1 MQLLQALNL
10 LNETC
15 AIRHYSLKT
24 QKSYSHWLR
33 RYSAFLKDPKFKLLS
48 PEEKLEAFLTRLAL
62 SGISASSQ
70 NQAFNALLFFY
81 RDVLNLQLGPVDS
94 LRAHRPASLRYCP
107 DRAEVF
113 QLLAA
118 VTNVGGYPTR
128 LIVHLLYACGLRV
141 CEPLNLRIKDIDL
154 KQRRLY
160 LYQSKG
166 GKGRVV
172 LFPEC
177 LAQPLE
183 RQLALAKAQAELD
196 RADNLPVALPGLLA
210 KKYPYAA
217 RSERWAWL
225 FPARGICRDPRSKTL
240 VRWRCHESN
249 VQRAVHLA
257 TLRAHLEALTPHCL
271 RHAFATHSLQG
282 GTLVRDLQVVLG
294 HNSLETTMLYLHA
307 EADRVT
313 SPLQDYI
320 GEPVPAAAPANRLQT
335 APLQSAYER
344 RCPARSSAP
353 VLTNATLSPG
363 HPPRAISPRPVAG

>member
-70 NQAFNALLFFY
+70 NQAFNPLLFFY

-141 CEPLNLRIKDIDL
+141 SSPKAVKAGSCSFLSAWPSLWNANWLWPKLRPSWI
-154 KQRRLY
+154 
-160 LYQSKG
+160 G
-166 GKGRVV
+166 
-172 LFPEC
+172 P
-177 LAQPLE
+177 
-183 RQLALAKAQAELD
+183 
-196 RADNLPVALPGLLA
+196 
-210 KKYPYAA
+210 
-217 RSERWAWL
+217 
-225 FPARGICRDPRSKTL
+225 
-240 VRWRCHESN
+240 
-249 VQRAVHLA
+249 
-257 TLRAHLEALTPHCL
+257 
-271 RHAFATHSLQG
+271 
-282 GTLVRDLQVVLG
+282 
-294 HNSLETTMLYLHA
+294 TTS
-307 EADRVT
+307 R
-313 SPLQDYI
+313 
-320 GEPVPAAAPANRLQT
+320 
-335 APLQSAYER
+335 
-344 RCPARSSAP
+344 
-353 VLTNATLSPG
+353 
-363 HPPRAISPRPVAG
+363 

>member
-141 CEPLNLRIKDIDL
+141 CEPLNLRIKD
-154 KQRRLY
+154 
-160 LYQSKG
+160 STSNN
-166 GKGRVV
+166 
-172 LFPEC
+172 
-177 LAQPLE
+177 
-183 RQLALAKAQAELD
+183 
-196 RADNLPVALPGLLA
+196 AD
-210 KKYPYAA
+210 
-217 RSERWAWL
+217 ST
-225 FPARGICRDPRSKTL
+225 S
-240 VRWRCHESN
+240 
-249 VQRAVHLA
+249 
-257 TLRAHLEALTPHCL
+257 
-271 RHAFATHSLQG
+271 
-282 GTLVRDLQVVLG
+282 
-294 HNSLETTMLYLHA
+294 
-307 EADRVT
+307 T
-313 SPLQDYI
+313 SPNAVKAGSCSFLSAWPSLWNANWLWPKLRPSWI
-320 GEPVPAAAPANRLQT
+320 GPTTSR
-335 APLQSAYER
+335 
-344 RCPARSSAP
+344 
-353 VLTNATLSPG
+353 
-363 HPPRAISPRPVAG
+363 

>member
-141 CEPLNLRIKDIDL
+141 CEPLNLR
-154 KQRRLY
+154 
-160 LYQSKG
+160 
-166 GKGRVV
+166 VV
-172 LFPEC
+172 SASPLCRPYVHYC
-177 LAQPLE
+177 RHHLSTSNSALAG
-183 RQLALAKAQAELD
+183 LALVCPPSSDLAH
-196 RADNLPVALPGLLA
+196 RHSNL
-210 KKYPYAA
+210 
-217 RSERWAWL
+217 R
-225 FPARGICRDPRSKTL
+225 
-240 VRWRCHESN
+240 
-249 VQRAVHLA
+249 
-257 TLRAHLEALTPHCL
+257 
-271 RHAFATHSLQG
+271 
-282 GTLVRDLQVVLG
+282 
-294 HNSLETTMLYLHA
+294 
-307 EADRVT
+307 T
-313 SPLQDYI
+313 SPDLCLGSD
-320 GEPVPAAAPANRLQT
+320 
-335 APLQSAYER
+335 
-344 RCPARSSAP
+344 
-353 VLTNATLSPG
+353 
-363 HPPRAISPRPVAG
+363 

>member
-141 CEPLNLRIKDIDL
+141 CGTPIGSGQSSGRAGSGRQPPGSLARTPGQEIPVCGSLRTL
-154 KQRRLY
+154 
-160 LYQSKG
+160 G
-166 GKGRVV
+166 
-172 LFPEC
+172 
-177 LAQPLE
+177 
-183 RQLALAKAQAELD
+183 LALPRPWDLPRPAQQD
-196 RADNLPVALPGLLA
+196 SRALALPR
-210 KKYPYAA
+210 K
-217 RSERWAWL
+217 
-225 FPARGICRDPRSKTL
+225 
-240 VRWRCHESN
+240 
-249 VQRAVHLA
+249 
-257 TLRAHLEALTPHCL
+257 
-271 RHAFATHSLQG
+271 
-282 GTLVRDLQVVLG
+282 
-294 HNSLETTMLYLHA
+294 
-307 EADRVT
+307 
-313 SPLQDYI
+313 
-320 GEPVPAAAPANRLQT
+320 
-335 APLQSAYER
+335 
-344 RCPARSSAP
+344 
-353 VLTNATLSPG
+353 
-363 HPPRAISPRPVAG
+363 